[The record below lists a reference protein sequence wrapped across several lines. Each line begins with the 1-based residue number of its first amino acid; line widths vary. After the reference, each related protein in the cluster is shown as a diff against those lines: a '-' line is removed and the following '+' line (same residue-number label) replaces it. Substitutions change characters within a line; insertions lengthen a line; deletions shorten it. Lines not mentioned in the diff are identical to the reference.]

1 MQLMKRSPLT
11 GRTYN
16 KPILQIRPGR
26 DRLEAWI
33 RKYGTNSSSY
43 VLLEGPKRYFT
54 SPRVDGFIA
63 YQVSAGVAVI
73 GGDPICA
80 PEDVALLLDDFLFE
94 MDGTPVCAY
103 QITPETLSA
112 FRRTGFKDVQIGS
125 EAIFDLN
132 KFTLAGGKMELVRA
146 ATNKAKREGVVVFEH
161 FPFALGAERFN
172 RELRAL
178 SSEWLLAKG
187 NNEMGFLLGSP
198 MLDRRSAKRYFIA
211 LSGQGAGR
219 IEGFVVCEPIYGRN
233 GYYLDCTRRRV
244 DAVRGTMELLTSEIF
259 RQLGDEGYEIG
270 SMGLAPL
277 AKLDDPDL
285 LRHPRLATLMQFVYD
300 RVEGTYDF
308 KHLYRYKAKYHP
320 HNWERRYLCFN
331 RARLSPRMLYA
342 TVQVRNAISLNGIF
356 RGGNPQFGIGNRMES
371 WKHAISFVVGL
382 CSALLLS

>member
-1 MQLMKRSPLT
+1 
-11 GRTYN
+11 
-16 KPILQIRPGR
+16 
-26 DRLEAWI
+26 
-33 RKYGTNSSSY
+33 
-43 VLLEGPKRYFT
+43 
-54 SPRVDGFIA
+54 
-63 YQVSAGVAVI
+63 
-73 GGDPICA
+73 
-80 PEDVALLLDDFLFE
+80 
-94 MDGTPVCAY
+94 
-103 QITPETLSA
+103 
-112 FRRTGFKDVQIGS
+112 
-125 EAIFDLN
+125 
-132 KFTLAGGKMELVRA
+132 MELVRA

-172 RELRAL
+172 KELRAL